1 MCSVY
6 LIILPFRLCPNFQL
20 CKYYCCK
27 YLPEYVNF
35 GVSHR
40 DLWTLKFNGFEHLF
54 RKSSVL
60 VQGQMVEVAVAGL
73 DKNECGNQ

>member
-6 LIILPFRLCPNFQL
+6 LIILPFRLCPIFNFISITAISI
-20 CKYYCCK
+20 Y
-27 YLPEYVNF
+27 PVYVNF

-60 VQGQMVEVAVAGL
+60 VQGQMVEVAAAGL